1 MEKSKPFTK
10 CTLRQRYHYY
20 RQQNAHQQFNGNF
33 QQNFQKDFPSFA
45 NWLKL
50 QQKPIAK
57 DQTATFSH
65 WFLLIL
71 FSLVTVATFTQQL
84 LFLLFVF
91 VIAALVKG
99 PGMILWG
106 VVYSFL
112 VTLFPPLG
120 LLLSALFFLL
130 TLRQLTRNL
139 TFIFTA
145 VYFYS
150 YPFLITAIHHFT
162 TFDDQ
167 WIMIA
172 AVIFALISGHLLFKR
187 NYQFASSKAF
197 AWRLITT
204 PYDCLTALIP
214 SKKGRRLQRLRNK

>member
-1 MEKSKPFTK
+1 M
-10 CTLRQRYHYY
+10 
-20 RQQNAHQQFNGNF
+20 
-33 QQNFQKDFPSFA
+33 
-45 NWLKL
+45 

-150 YPFLITAIHHFT
+150 YPFLITALHHFT

-167 WIMIA
+167 WIKIA

-187 NYQFASSKAF
+187 NYQFASSKAV

>member
-1 MEKSKPFTK
+1 
-10 CTLRQRYHYY
+10 
-20 RQQNAHQQFNGNF
+20 
-33 QQNFQKDFPSFA
+33 
-45 NWLKL
+45 
-50 QQKPIAK
+50 
-57 DQTATFSH
+57 
-65 WFLLIL
+65 
-71 FSLVTVATFTQQL
+71 
-84 LFLLFVF
+84 
-91 VIAALVKG
+91 
-99 PGMILWG
+99 MILWG

-187 NYQFASSKAF
+187 NYQFASSKAV